1 MQAGNLKCEVFGKAC
16 KTKGGLTRHV
26 NKQHPEIANQ
36 PKPLSKGS
44 DIILQMPAISQL
56 LIQSFTELSDDDCLP
71 DKIRKE
77 FKDNVNLQP
86 LDIFVKD
93 IRDQYKKFAKR

>member
-1 MQAGNLKCEVFGKAC
+1 MQTGTFKCEVCGRVC

-26 NKQHPEIANQ
+26 NKQHPEIASQ

-44 DIILQMPAISQL
+44 DIILQMPAITQL
-56 LIQSFTELSDDDCLP
+56 LKRSFTELSNDDCLR

-77 FKDNVNLQP
+77 FKDNVSLQP
-86 LDIFVKD
+86 LDVFVND
-93 IRDQYKKFAKR
+93 IRDQY